1 MKPDIGD
8 IVEIVKGHHLKEFF
22 PVNCL
27 IDDKVIMFNKTKYHI
42 KYLDTKSGQE
52 HMTWVFESEI
62 DLVSHIREE
71 KLRKLG
77 IG

>member
-1 MKPDIGD
+1 MKLDIGD

-22 PVNCL
+22 LGNCV
-27 IDDKVIMFNKTKYHI
+27 IDDKVIMFNKTRYHI

-62 DLVSHIREE
+62 DMISEIRNE
-71 KLRKLG
+71 KLQQLG
-77 IG
+77 L